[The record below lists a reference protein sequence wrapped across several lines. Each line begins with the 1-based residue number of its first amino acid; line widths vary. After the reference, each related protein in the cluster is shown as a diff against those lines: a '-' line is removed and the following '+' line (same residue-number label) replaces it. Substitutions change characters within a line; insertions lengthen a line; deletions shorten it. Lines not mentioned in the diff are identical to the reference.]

1 MAAPVVADICPEGK
15 VGVVPETDVFKR
27 VCRNADLK
35 FESTLPLTTTL
46 SNPTGF
52 AALTGGFAIQKD
64 GTYTA
69 SALVGSEVVGAAVNA
84 ELAGYKLGSARS
96 SGMASKNFPATFIE
110 GVLRSTMIYHDDVK
124 CSSYSMGCT
133 QADLK
138 VSFQLR
144 DNITFSVGVPKTK
157 VEVELRPLSTSSKV
171 QTVKFVRDCSGEIC
185 HLNDLRLTNVAVFS
199 KLSGDEKFGVHYRI
213 QSVGSFV
220 HLGDTTVVPPP
231 SKTIPSST
239 IDTVYTVLPS
249 RVLFPGDTFDLQV
262 RSRFKVYLHSAEIQV
277 VVGAGLRIQ
286 SVAVPAGVFDKDQ
299 IDPTPLGNSASK
311 AYAVMACAEGWEKR
325 RWQDDGRTAAHIE
338 SAGDISILQ
347 HKHSPDHT
355 VEGDHRLQDHST
367 VTKHD
372 QRDQHTNRGHGNKEL
387 CYWWERRCEN
397 SRCGA
402 SRQRHGGW
410 YVCVRECQPAYGTY
424 QHGCFVWQRKQDHNQ
439 RTHCHAYVAPR
450 KQSQPKTW
458 YASLLTSKSS
468 RAHLH
473 AWPRSKALKS
483 WDHPKSTS
491 KPRSGATRAM
501 FRSACTW

>member
-1 MAAPVVADICPEGK
+1 MSFQTRTCSSAFAA
-15 VGVVPETDVFKR
+15 T
-27 VCRNADLK
+27 ADLK
-35 FESTLPLTTTL
+35 FESKLPLTTTL

-96 SGMASKNFPATFIE
+96 SGMASKNFPATLIE
-110 GVLRSTMIYHDDVK
+110 GILRSTMIYHDDVK

-311 AYAVMACAEGWEKR
+311 AYAVMAARKDGKK
-325 RWQDDGRTAAHIE
+325 DDGKMTDE
-338 SAGDISILQ
+338 LLLTLKVQVTSAS
-347 HKHSPDHT
+347 SST
-355 VEGDHRLQDHST
+355 ST
-367 VTKHD
+367 VQITQLKGITDSKTTALSPSMISAINTRAGVMETKNFATGGSADVKTAGVVHLGSD
-372 QRDQHTNRGHGNKEL
+372 TVAGMFAYVSANQPTELINTAVLSGKESKTTINVRTVTVRGSTQAVAAKDMACKSANVQIIQSHICMRGL
-387 CYWWERRCEN
+387 
-397 SRCGA
+397 A
-402 SRQRHGGW
+402 QRH
-410 YVCVRECQPAYGTY
+410 
-424 QHGCFVWQRKQDHNQ
+424 
-439 RTHCHAYVAPR
+439 
-450 KQSQPKTW
+450 
-458 YASLLTSKSS
+458 
-468 RAHLH
+468 
-473 AWPRSKALKS
+473 
-483 WDHPKSTS
+483 
-491 KPRSGATRAM
+491 
-501 FRSACTW
+501 